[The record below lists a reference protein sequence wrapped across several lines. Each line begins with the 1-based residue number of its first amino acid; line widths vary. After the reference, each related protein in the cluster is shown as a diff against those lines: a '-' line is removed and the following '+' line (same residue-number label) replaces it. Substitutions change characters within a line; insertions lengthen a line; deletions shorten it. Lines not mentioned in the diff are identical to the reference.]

1 MLFRYVILGSLVTV
15 KAVRASIN
23 VSNISYKSCTL
34 LCYVKKEKYMYLLST
49 KKKKFSQAYFI
60 WAPKLDV
67 PKIDI
72 PLSKSP

>member
-34 LCYVKKEKYMYLLST
+34 LCYVKKEKYMYLLSP
-49 KKKKFSQAYFI
+49 KKKKI
-60 WAPKLDV
+60 
-67 PKIDI
+67 
-72 PLSKSP
+72 LSGLLHLGAQIRCAQN